1 MDTAVVINQKA
12 GTAIWNER
20 QIRDQFT
27 AVGWPVT
34 VYFTHPEHLHETLLQ
49 LVDKGM
55 KTIIVGGGDGSLS
68 SAASILVHKQ
78 VVLGVL
84 PMGTFNFFATDINM
98 PSELTEAVRALSK
111 AKPQWIDL
119 GQLNDRIFLNK
130 ASIGLHPF
138 AIETRR
144 VYQKKWGLSK
154 RLAISLALISSVWHS
169 PNLRLTLDSENLKC
183 ALQTPFLV
191 VGNNKFETHVDKI
204 FHRECFNDECL
215 GLYYAHKI
223 SRFTLLRI
231 GLQAFFRWKL
241 KQITELEVLTA
252 SYINIDLAKK
262 HLKVAIDGEVLEF
275 ETPLRFKILPK
286 ALQVLLPS
294 SVTD

>member
-12 GTAIWNER
+12 GTALGDER
-20 QIRDQFT
+20 TVRDHFT
-27 AVGWPVT
+27 AVGWPVV
-34 VYFTHPEHLHETLLQ
+34 VYFTRPQHLRETLLQ

-68 SAASILVHKQ
+68 SAAATLAHKG

-84 PMGTFNFFATDINM
+84 PMGTFNFFANDINM
-98 PSELTEAVRALSK
+98 PADLTQAVRTLRE

-144 VYQKKWGLSK
+144 AYQKKWGLSK
-154 RLAISLALISSVWHS
+154 RIAISLALMSSVWHS
-169 PNLRLTLDSENLKC
+169 PNLRLTLDSEHLKRN
-183 ALQTPFLV
+183 LQTPFLV
-191 VGNNKFETHVDKI
+191 VGNNEFETGLDKMLNRDR
-204 FHRECFNDECL
+204 FDAGCL

-241 KQITELEVLTA
+241 KHITELETLTTQQVE
-252 SYINIDLAKK
+252 I
-262 HLKVAIDGEVLEF
+262 HLKKKRLRVAVDGEVLEF
-275 ETPLRFKILPK
+275 QTPLRFQILPK
-286 ALQVLLPS
+286 ALQVLLPP
-294 SVTD
+294 TATA